1 MSQFTNFSCI
11 LCSPSLHLI
20 LWLKHILRF
29 SEKLVLRQCTFW
41 GPVSLNIL
49 LFWITVELYY
59 PEYINLDFK
68 KLKKIAIFIHY
79 FATELKSVNKILVY
93 IFFFCTWGRKLR
105 FKVLKLIIPGKIN
118 SNWTVNTGTHMFC
131 ILLLVSW
138 VFHNQVLRSGWLKQQ
153 RFIFSQLWMLE
164 ALDQGVSRVS
174 SKHLPLSCKWLSYC
188 VFT

>member
-1 MSQFTNFSCI
+1 M
-11 LCSPSLHLI
+11 
-20 LWLKHILRF
+20 
-29 SEKLVLRQCTFW
+29 
-41 GPVSLNIL
+41 SLNIL

-105 FKVLKLIIPGKIN
+105 FKVLKLIIQGKIN